1 MFAQFLFALKS
12 GIWVLTNSNKMQ
24 ISENSKSRGEND
36 SDYNIAIFTSNSLFL
51 LWLDEITGII
61 P

>member
-1 MFAQFLFALKS
+1 MSAYKL
-12 GIWVLTNSNKMQ
+12 NKMQ
-24 ISENSKSRGEND
+24 ISENSKSRGGND